1 MPHNLS
7 DFIEVLTEKAD
18 AWRFYCICFACIEVN
33 GRPAA
38 LLKKFPNKSERI
50 KTHLKKC
57 KCFKEKYPEQFA
69 ELFNM
74 QQIKEKDEEAA
85 ENIETSK
92 KRARRESFN
101 STISSFSQ
109 TSMYFYINIW

>member
-38 LLKKFPNKSERI
+38 LLKNF
-50 KTHLKKC
+50 
-57 KCFKEKYPEQFA
+57 
-69 ELFNM
+69 
-74 QQIKEKDEEAA
+74 QIKVNELKL
-85 ENIETSK
+85 T
-92 KRARRESFN
+92 
-101 STISSFSQ
+101 
-109 TSMYFYINIW
+109 